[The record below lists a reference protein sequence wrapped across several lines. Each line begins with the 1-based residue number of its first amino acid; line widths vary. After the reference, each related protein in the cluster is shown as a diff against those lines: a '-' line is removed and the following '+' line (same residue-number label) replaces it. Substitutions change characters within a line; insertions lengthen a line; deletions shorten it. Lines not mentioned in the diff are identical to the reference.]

1 MLVSDFVL
9 RISDLFVL
17 NMRLWLAP
25 HLAHLKK
32 ILRMAGLDTRIW
44 KKGVGGFE
52 PEDRVVQSIR
62 YPLPVK
68 GVTVV
73 SLVSVERGE
82 QLREVFKALAF
93 KPDRTGLL
101 GRCIR
106 CNHPLKRLSSE
117 EVAGFQSRIPFYV
130 MQTQRHFSRCE
141 RCGRIYWQG
150 THARNMMR
158 RMEEWGIIGHNL
170 PDDP

>member
-1 MLVSDFVL
+1 
-9 RISDLFVL
+9 
-17 NMRLWLAP
+17 MRLWLAP

-44 KKGVGGFE
+44 KKGVGGFG
-52 PEDRVVQSIR
+52 PEDRVVQSFR

-82 QLREVFKALAF
+82 QLREVLKVLAF

-106 CNHPLKRLSSE
+106 CNNPLKRLNSE
-117 EVAGFQSRIPFYV
+117 EVARFQFRIPFYIR
-130 MQTQRHFSRCE
+130 QTQRFFSRCE

-158 RMEEWGIIGHNL
+158 RMEAWGIIDRSL
-170 PDDP
+170 PDGP

>member
-1 MLVSDFVL
+1 VLVSDFVL
-9 RISDLFVL
+9 RISDLFFL

-44 KKGVGGFE
+44 RKGIGGFG

-73 SLVSVERGE
+73 SLVSEERGE
-82 QLREVFKALAF
+82 QLREVVKSLAIE
-93 KPDRTGLL
+93 PDRTGLL

-106 CNHPLKRLSSE
+106 CNHPLTRLNSE
-117 EVAGFQSRIPFYV
+117 ETARFHSRLPVYIL
-130 MQTQRHFSRCE
+130 QTQRHFNRCE
-141 RCGRIYWQG
+141 RCGRIYWSG
-150 THARNMMR
+150 THVRNMLS
-158 RMEEWGIIGHNL
+158 RMTDLGIIDRSL
-170 PDDP
+170 PDGP